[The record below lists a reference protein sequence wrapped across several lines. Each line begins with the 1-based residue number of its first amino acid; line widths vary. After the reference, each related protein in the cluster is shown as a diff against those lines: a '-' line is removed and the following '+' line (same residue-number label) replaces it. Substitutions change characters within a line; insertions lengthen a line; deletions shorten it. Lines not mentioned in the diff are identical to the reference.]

1 MKSASELRLQR
12 WQEEKVPSS
21 RPTSDL
27 MRGTE
32 NSWRLCSTPLVL
44 LRLFLCSSSRSN
56 CSFSPSVSS
65 LHLLRPKWPGLFGDP
80 HGSSDHHPRAVR
92 HRASVGSTGAA
103 QDRRD
108 RQRGEKHECW
118 RIFHFVSHR
127 IYLSAARRFAAF
139 LHHQSCFCFLTMS
152 FFNRGKS
159 IRLYLCCSGWR
170 LPARWSQYS
179 TSINIYLFIHL
190 VTF

>member
-1 MKSASELRLQR
+1 MQWRRRTRCHTKPTTATVREESSGHGRTLTLKRWFCLKYCCSVELKVCCQADC

-27 MRGTE
+27 TRGAET
-32 NSWRLCSTPLVL
+32 SRRLCSTPLVL
-44 LRLFLCSSSRSN
+44 LLLFLCSSPRSN
-56 CSFSPSVSS
+56 CSFSPPVSS

-108 RQRGEKHECW
+108 RQRGEKHEC
-118 RIFHFVSHR
+118 
-127 IYLSAARRFAAF
+127 
-139 LHHQSCFCFLTMS
+139 
-152 FFNRGKS
+152 
-159 IRLYLCCSGWR
+159 
-170 LPARWSQYS
+170 
-179 TSINIYLFIHL
+179 
-190 VTF
+190 